1 MKKHVVITGIGIV
14 SPAGIGKDEHWKNIS
29 SGGSFVS
36 EITKFDAG
44 RYPSRIAGQ
53 INGNLDTAVGALNLT
68 PLPKRLLKKIDRF
81 SHLALMASEFAIADA
96 KLNLDAEDKERVG
109 VFIGNVI
116 GGWEFAEVELR
127 DLYAAGLKEVSPY
140 QATAWFPAAP
150 QGQISIYYGLLG
162 YSQTII
168 ADSASGLVSIGSA
181 YRAIQE
187 GEADVILAGGSEA
200 PISPYGLLCC
210 NTSGALTNR
219 NEDPKAA
226 YRPFDKN
233 RDGFAIGEGAGI
245 VILESFEHAAKRGAK
260 IYGEITGFSMTNDG
274 IHPTKQDVEGRQFA
288 RAMQTAIKEAGIAV
302 DDIDYICANGSAT
315 KEGDIAETKAIK
327 AVFGKKAYQ
336 MSISAPKSAIGNL
349 LGAAGAV
356 DAATTLLAMENSFVP
371 PTVNLEDKDNACDL
385 DYTALK
391 GKGHR
396 IKTALINSQGR
407 GGINAV
413 MVLTVLK

>member
-1 MKKHVVITGIGIV
+1 MKTRVVITGIGVV
-14 SPAGIGKDEHWKNIS
+14 SPAGIGKDEHWRNIS
-29 SGGSFVS
+29 SGNSFVS

-53 INGNLDTAVGALNLT
+53 INDNLEKLNT
-68 PLPKRLLKKIDRF
+68 FPKRLLKKIDRF
-81 SHLALMASEFAIADA
+81 SHLALLASEFAISDA
-96 KLNLDAEDKERVG
+96 KLNLDAEDKERMG
-109 VFIGNVI
+109 VFIGNAI

-150 QGQISIYYGLLG
+150 QGQVSIYYGLLG

-168 ADSASGLVSIGSA
+168 ADCASGLVSIGSA

-187 GEADVILAGGSEA
+187 GEADIILAGGSEA

-210 NTSGALTNR
+210 NTSGVLTTR
-219 NEDPKAA
+219 NDAPQKA
-226 YRPFDKN
+226 YKPFDKD

-245 VILESFEHAAKRGAK
+245 VILENLEHAKKRGAK
-260 IYGEITGFSMTNDG
+260 IYGEIAGFSMTNDG
-274 IHPTKQDVEGRQFA
+274 IHPTKQDIEGRQLS
-288 RAMQTAIKEAGIAV
+288 RAIQMAIKEAGITV
-302 DDIDYICANGSAT
+302 DEIDYICANGAAT

-336 MSISAPKSAIGNL
+336 MPISAPKSAIGNL

-391 GKGHR
+391 GKGHG

-413 MVLTVLK
+413 MVVTVFK

>member
-1 MKKHVVITGIGIV
+1 MKTRVVITGIGIV

-44 RYPSRIAGQ
+44 KYPSRIAGQ
-53 INGNLDTAVGALNLT
+53 INGNLEKLNT
-68 PLPKRLLKKIDRF
+68 FPKRLLKKIDRF
-81 SHLALMASEFAIADA
+81 SHLALLASEFAITDA
-96 KLNLDAEDKERVG
+96 GLNLDAEDKERIG
-109 VFIGNVI
+109 VFIGNAI

-127 DLYAAGLKEVSPY
+127 DLYIGGLKEVSPY

-150 QGQISIYYGLLG
+150 QGQVSIYYGLLG

-168 ADSASGLVSIGSA
+168 ADSASGLVSIGAA
-181 YRAIQE
+181 YRAVQE
-187 GEADVILAGGSEA
+187 GEADIILAGGSEA

-210 NTSGALTNR
+210 NTSGVLTQR
-219 NEDPKAA
+219 NENPQKA

-233 RDGFAIGEGAGI
+233 RGGFAIGEGAGI
-245 VILESFEHAAKRGAK
+245 VILESFEHAVKRGAK
-260 IYGEITGFSMTNDG
+260 IYAEIAGFSMTNDG
-274 IHPTKQDVEGRQFA
+274 IHPTKQDIEGRQLS
-288 RAMQTAIKEAGIAV
+288 RAMQIAIKESGITA
-302 DDIDYICANGSAT
+302 DNIDYICANGSAT

-349 LGAAGAV
+349 LGAAGAA

-371 PTVNLEDKDNACDL
+371 PTVNLEDNDNACDL

-391 GKGHR
+391 GKRHS
-396 IKTALINSQGR
+396 IKTVLINSQGR

-413 MVLTVLK
+413 MVVKKVMAS

>member
-1 MKKHVVITGIGIV
+1 MKTRVVITGIGVV
-14 SPAGIGKDEHWKNIS
+14 SPAGIGKDEHWRNIS
-29 SGGSFVS
+29 RGNSFVS
-36 EITKFDAG
+36 EIKKFDAS

-53 INGNLDTAVGALNLT
+53 INGDLDNLNTF
-68 PLPKRLLKKIDRF
+68 PKRLLKKIDRF
-81 SHLALMASEFAIADA
+81 SHLALLASEFAIADA
-96 KLNLDAEDKERVG
+96 RLNLDAEDKERMG
-109 VFIGNVI
+109 VFIGNAI

-127 DLYAAGLKEVSPY
+127 DLYIGGLKEVSPY

-150 QGQISIYYGLLG
+150 QGQVSIYYGLLG

-187 GEADVILAGGSEA
+187 GDADVILAGGSEA

-210 NTSGALTNR
+210 NTSGFLTTR
-219 NEDPKAA
+219 NDAPQKAFK
-226 YRPFDKN
+226 PFDKN

-245 VILESFEHAAKRGAK
+245 VILENMEHAKKRGAK
-260 IYGEITGFSMTNDG
+260 IYAEISGFSMTNDG
-274 IHPTKQDVEGRQFA
+274 IHPTKQDIEGRQLS
-288 RAMQTAIKEAGIAV
+288 RAIQMAIKEAGITV
-302 DDIDYICANGSAT
+302 DEIDYICANGSAT

-336 MSISAPKSAIGNL
+336 MPISAPKSAIGNL

-356 DAATTLLAMENSFVP
+356 DAGTTLLAMENSFVP

-385 DYTALK
+385 DFTALK
-391 GKGHR
+391 GKGHK
-396 IKTALINSQGR
+396 IKTALISSQGR
-407 GGINAV
+407 GGVNAV
-413 MVLTVLK
+413 MIVCG

>member
-1 MKKHVVITGIGIV
+1 MKTHVVITGIGIV
-14 SPAGIGKDEHWKNIS
+14 SPAGIGKDEHWRNIS

-36 EITKFDAG
+36 EIKKFDAG

-53 INGNLDTAVGALNLT
+53 VNGNLERLNT
-68 PLPKRLLKKIDRF
+68 FPKRLLKKIDRF

-96 KLNLDAEDKERVG
+96 KLNLDAENKERIG
-109 VFIGNVI
+109 VFIGNAI

-127 DLYAAGLKEVSPY
+127 DLYAANLKEVSPY

-168 ADSASGLVSIGSA
+168 ADSASGLVSIGVA

-187 GEADVILAGGSEA
+187 READVILAGGSEA

-210 NTSGALTNR
+210 NTSGVLTTR
-219 NEDPKAA
+219 NDVPQKA
-226 YRPFDKN
+226 YKPFDKD

-245 VILESFEHAAKRGAK
+245 VILESFEHAAKRGAR

-274 IHPTKQDVEGRQFA
+274 IHPTKQDIEGRQLS
-288 RAMQTAIKEAGIAV
+288 RAMQMAIKEAGISI
-302 DDIDYICANGSAT
+302 DGIDYICANGSAT
-315 KEGDIAETKAIK
+315 KDGDIAETKAIK

-336 MSISAPKSAIGNL
+336 MPISASKSAIGNL

-356 DAATTLLAMENSFVP
+356 DAATTLLAMENSFAP

>member
-1 MKKHVVITGIGIV
+1 MNSRVVITGIGIV

-53 INGNLDTAVGALNLT
+53 INGDLEKLNT
-68 PLPKRLLKKIDRF
+68 FPKRLLKKIDRF
-81 SHLALMASEFAIADA
+81 SHLALLASEFAIADA
-96 KLNLDAEDKERVG
+96 KLNLDAEDKERIG
-109 VFIGNVI
+109 VFIGNAI

-127 DLYAAGLKEVSPY
+127 DLYVSGLKEVSPY

-150 QGQISIYYGLLG
+150 QGQVSIYYGLLG

-181 YRAIQE
+181 YRAIQD
-187 GEADVILAGGSEA
+187 GEADIILAGGSEA

-210 NTSGALTNR
+210 NTSGVLTVKNM
-219 NEDPKAA
+219 EPQKA

-245 VILESFEHAAKRGAK
+245 IILENLEHAKKRGAK
-260 IYGEITGFSMTNDG
+260 IYAEIAGFSMTNDG
-274 IHPTKQDVEGRQFA
+274 IHPTKQDIEGRQLS
-288 RAMQTAIKEAGIAV
+288 RAMQMAIKEAGNSI
-302 DDIDYICANGSAT
+302 DGIDYICANGSAT
-315 KEGDIAETKAIK
+315 KDGDIAETKAIK
-327 AVFGKKAYQ
+327 TVFGGNAYKMQ
-336 MSISAPKSAIGNL
+336 ISAPKSAIGNL
-349 LGAAGAV
+349 LGAAGAA

-371 PTVNLEDKDNACDL
+371 PTVNLEDKDNTCDL

-391 GKGHR
+391 GKWHG
-396 IKTALINSQGR
+396 IKTALISSQGR
-407 GGINAV
+407 AGINAV
-413 MVLTVLK
+413 MMMAAS

>member
-1 MKKHVVITGIGIV
+1 
-14 SPAGIGKDEHWKNIS
+14 
-29 SGGSFVS
+29 
-36 EITKFDAG
+36 
-44 RYPSRIAGQ
+44 
-53 INGNLDTAVGALNLT
+53 
-68 PLPKRLLKKIDRF
+68 
-81 SHLALMASEFAIADA
+81 MASEFAIADA

-187 GEADVILAGGSEA
+187 GEADIILAGGSEA

-210 NTSGALTNR
+210 NTSGALTSR

-413 MVLTVLK
+413 MVIGQF

>member
-1 MKKHVVITGIGIV
+1 MKTRVVITGIGVV
-14 SPAGIGKDEHWKNIS
+14 SPAGIGKDEHWRNIS
-29 SGGSFVS
+29 SGNSFVS

-44 RYPSRIAGQ
+44 KYPSRIAGQ
-53 INGNLDTAVGALNLT
+53 INSDLEKLNT
-68 PLPKRLLKKIDRF
+68 FPKRLLKKIDRF
-81 SHLALMASEFAIADA
+81 SHLALLASKFAISDA
-96 KLNLDAEDKERVG
+96 RLNLDAEDKERIG
-109 VFIGNVI
+109 VFIGNAI

-127 DLYAAGLKEVSPY
+127 DLYIGGLKEVSPY

-150 QGQISIYYGLLG
+150 QGQVSIYYGLLG

-187 GEADVILAGGSEA
+187 GEADIILAGGSEA

-210 NTSGALTNR
+210 NTSGVLTQR
-219 NEDPKAA
+219 NGEPQKA
-226 YRPFDKN
+226 YKPFDKN

-245 VILESFEHAAKRGAK
+245 IILENMEHAKKRGAK
-260 IYGEITGFSMTNDG
+260 IYGEIAGFSMTNDG
-274 IHPTKQDVEGRQFA
+274 IHPTKQDMEGRQLS

-315 KEGDIAETKAIK
+315 KDGDIAETKAIK
-327 AVFGKKAYQ
+327 AVFEKKASQ
-336 MSISAPKSAIGNL
+336 MPISAPKSAIGNL
-349 LGAAGAV
+349 FGAAGAV

-385 DYTALK
+385 DYTAMK
-391 GKGHR
+391 GKGHK
-396 IKTALINSQGR
+396 INTALVNSQGR
-407 GGINAV
+407 GGVNAV
-413 MVLTVLK
+413 MVVTAS

>member
-1 MKKHVVITGIGIV
+1 MKTRVVITGIGVV
-14 SPAGIGKDEHWKNIS
+14 SPAGIGKDEHWRNIS
-29 SGGSFVS
+29 SGNSFVS
-36 EITKFDAG
+36 EITKFDASK
-44 RYPSRIAGQ
+44 YPSRIAGQ
-53 INGNLDTAVGALNLT
+53 INSDLEKVNTF
-68 PLPKRLLKKIDRF
+68 PKRLLKKIDRF
-81 SHLALMASEFAIADA
+81 SHLALLASEFAISDA
-96 KLNLDAEDKERVG
+96 KLNLDAEDKERMG
-109 VFIGNVI
+109 VFIGNAI

-150 QGQISIYYGLLG
+150 QGQVSIYYGLLG

-210 NTSGALTNR
+210 NTSGVLTTR
-219 NEDPKAA
+219 NDAPQKA
-226 YRPFDKN
+226 YKPFDKD

-245 VILESFEHAAKRGAK
+245 VILENMEHAKKRGAK

-274 IHPTKQDVEGRQFA
+274 IHPTKQDIEGRQLS
-288 RAMQTAIKEAGIAV
+288 RAIQMAIKEAGIAA
-302 DDIDYICANGSAT
+302 DEIDYICANGSAT
-315 KEGDIAETKAIK
+315 RDGDIAETKAIK
-327 AVFGKKAYQ
+327 AVFGKKASQ
-336 MSISAPKSAIGNL
+336 LPISAPKSAIGNL

-356 DAATTLLAMENSFVP
+356 DTATTLLAMENSFVP

-391 GKGHR
+391 GKGHK

-407 GGINAV
+407 GGVNAV
-413 MVLTVLK
+413 MLIKKWKES

>member
-14 SPAGIGKDEHWKNIS
+14 SPAGIGKDEHWRNIS
-29 SGGSFVS
+29 SGNSFVS

-44 RYPSRIAGQ
+44 KYPSRIAGQ
-53 INGNLDTAVGALNLT
+53 INGNLDNFNTF
-68 PLPKRLLKKIDRF
+68 PKRLLKKIDRF
-81 SHLALMASEFAIADA
+81 SHLALLASEFAIADA
-96 KLNLDAEDKERVG
+96 KLNLDAESKERIG
-109 VFIGNVI
+109 VFIGNAI

-127 DLYAAGLKEVSPY
+127 DLYIGGLKEVSPY

-168 ADSASGLVSIGSA
+168 ADSASSLLSIGSA
-181 YRAIQE
+181 YRTIQE
-187 GEADVILAGGSEA
+187 GEADIILAGGSES

-210 NTSGALTNR
+210 NTSGVLTQR
-219 NEDPKAA
+219 NENPQKA
-226 YRPFDKN
+226 YSPFDKN

-245 VILESFEHAAKRGAK
+245 VILESFEHAGKRGAK
-260 IYGEITGFSMTNDG
+260 IYGEVTGFSMTNDG
-274 IHPTKQDVEGRQFA
+274 IHPTKQDIEGRQLS
-288 RAMQTAIKEAGIAV
+288 RAMQIAIKEAGIAAG
-302 DDIDYICANGSAT
+302 DIDYICANGSAT
-315 KEGDIAETKAIK
+315 KDGDIAETKAIK
-327 AVFGKKAYQ
+327 AVFGKKAYK
-336 MSISAPKSAIGNL
+336 MPISAPKSAIGNL

-371 PTVNLEDKDNACDL
+371 PTVNLEDKDNVCDL

-391 GKGHR
+391 GKGHG

-407 GGINAV
+407 GGVNAV
-413 MVLTVLK
+413 MVIRKVY